1 MRPKGQIAAF
11 MIVAIVLIVLLAL
24 IIHIAGVTQVEQGQA
39 QTAERNIESSMTSL
53 NEYVTGCLRK
63 SAETGLLMIGA
74 QGGYVYPEVPP
85 GYMEYDNTRVHYG
98 YLLGYNTVPSREDVA
113 KYQLGRYILEMVPD
127 CTGEFTQ
134 FSHLGQI
141 SARDSDVRVDINDNN
156 VVINLRYPITIS
168 TPYHTSTV
176 SDFSTVLPV
185 RLGHLLDIEDE
196 ISSRTVL
203 NPNWIELTW
212 LNSLDV
218 KAVGTPMAGNKLFYS
233 LTDPQSKMGG
243 TPYVYQFGM
252 LLLNHS
258 APEMLPIRDMT
269 VRAGETKTFTVAGVD
284 FANQEITYRLE
295 SAIATIDAKTGI
307 VTIHPGADGIGTYL
321 TVVHARNTAGLETT
335 QLFFI
340 EVTR

>member
-1 MRPKGQIAAF
+1 MQKQGQIAAF
-11 MIVAIVLIVLLAL
+11 MIVAVVLIVLLAL
-24 IIHIAGVTQVEQGQA
+24 IIYIAGVTQTEQGQA

-85 GYMEYDNTRVHYG
+85 GYIEYADARIHYG

-113 KYQLGRYILEMVPD
+113 KYQLGRYILETVPD

-141 SARDSDVRVDINDNN
+141 ATKEAETQININDNN
-156 VVINLRYPITIS
+156 IVINMRYPITIS

-176 SDFSTVLPV
+176 SDFSMMLPV
-185 RLGHLLDIEDE
+185 RLGHMIDIEDE
-196 ISSRTVL
+196 ISARTVL

-212 LNSLDV
+212 LDSLDV
-218 KAVGTPMAGNKLFYS
+218 KATGTPLAENKVLYS
-233 LTDPQSKMGG
+233 LTDLQSKINGV
-243 TPYVYQFGM
+243 PYVYQFAM
-252 LLLNHS
+252 LLSNNS

-284 FANQEITYRLE
+284 FANQEIKYRIE
-295 SAIATIDAKTGI
+295 SAIAVIDEKTGI
-307 VTIHPGADGIGTYL
+307 ITIKPGADDIGTYL
-321 TVVHARNTAGLETT
+321 TVVHARNAAGLETT